1 MLLRREKCFKVSE
14 DLLTP
19 MAAPGA
25 GWEQWTEG
33 GCRER
38 LPGDFWV
45 AGRAVRT
52 DRA

>member
-38 LPGDFWV
+38 DSLGTSGWQ
-45 AGRAVRT
+45 AGL
-52 DRA
+52 